1 MQNENFVLSL
11 QCQTNTNKTM
21 DKIKTYVDSMVE
33 NGKRVK
39 EEIENYFPVHDFED
53 FLALKA
59 ERYFKNDEILSF
71 FTNIQLNLNS
81 VTKEEF
87 KEYLTTIKQGYVNTR
102 LKNDPINFS
111 TNPMT
116 NMVRLW
122 RFEVYAELIK
132 HIEVMLCRYLN

>member
-1 MQNENFVLSL
+1 
-11 QCQTNTNKTM
+11 M

-59 ERYFKNDEILSF
+59 ERYFKNDELLSF
-71 FTNIQLNLNS
+71 FTTIQLSIKDNE
-81 VTKEEF
+81 VTKDELIINLE
-87 KEYLTTIKQGYVNTR
+87 TIKKGYINTR
-102 LKNDPINFS
+102 LKNNPINFS

-122 RFEVYAELIK
+122 KFEVYADLIK
-132 HIEVMLCRYLN
+132 HIDIMLNKCN

>member
-1 MQNENFVLSL
+1 ME
-11 QCQTNTNKTM
+11 
-21 DKIKTYVDSMVE
+21 KIKAYVDLMVE
-33 NGKRVK
+33 DCRKVK
-39 EEIENYFPVHDFED
+39 DEIENYFPVHDFED

>member
-1 MQNENFVLSL
+1 
-11 QCQTNTNKTM
+11 M

-71 FTNIQLNLNS
+71 FTNIQLNLDNT
-81 VTKEEF
+81 TKAELV
-87 KEYLTTIKQGYVNTR
+87 EYFTTIRKGYEKTR
-102 LKNDPINFS
+102 LTNNPINFS

-132 HIEVMLCRYLN
+132 HIDVMLYRYLN

>member
-1 MQNENFVLSL
+1 
-11 QCQTNTNKTM
+11 M

-39 EEIENYFPVHDFED
+39 EEIENYFSVHDFED

-71 FTNIQLNLNS
+71 FTNIQLNLNN
-81 VTKEEF
+81 TTRAELI
-87 KEYLTTIKQGYVNTR
+87 EYFTTIRKGYEKTR
-102 LKNDPINFS
+102 LTNNPINFS

-132 HIEVMLCRYLN
+132 HIDVMLCRYLN

>member
-1 MQNENFVLSL
+1 
-11 QCQTNTNKTM
+11 M

-39 EEIENYFPVHDFED
+39 EEIENYFSVHDFED

-71 FTNIQLNLNS
+71 FTNIQLNLDNT
-81 VTKEEF
+81 TKAELV
-87 KEYLTTIKQGYVNTR
+87 EYFTTIRKGYEKTR
-102 LKNDPINFS
+102 LTNNPINFS

-132 HIEVMLCRYLN
+132 HIDVMLCRYLN

>member
-1 MQNENFVLSL
+1 
-11 QCQTNTNKTM
+11 M

-71 FTNIQLNLNS
+71 FTNIQLNLNN
-81 VTKEEF
+81 TTRAELI
-87 KEYLTTIKQGYVNTR
+87 EYFTTIRKGYEKTR
-102 LKNDPINFS
+102 LTNNPINFS

-132 HIEVMLCRYLN
+132 HIDVMLYRYLN

>member
-1 MQNENFVLSL
+1 
-11 QCQTNTNKTM
+11 M

-132 HIEVMLCRYLN
+132 HIDIMHIRYANELY

>member
-1 MQNENFVLSL
+1 
-11 QCQTNTNKTM
+11 M
-21 DKIKTYVDSMVE
+21 DKIKAYVDSMVE
-33 NGKRVK
+33 DGKRVR
-39 EEIENYFPVHDFED
+39 EEIENFFPVHDFED

-59 ERYFKNDEILSF
+59 ERYFKNYEILSF
-71 FTNIQLNLNS
+71 FTSSQLTLDS
-81 VTKEEF
+81 TSKEEL

>member
-1 MQNENFVLSL
+1 
-11 QCQTNTNKTM
+11 M

-71 FTNIQLNLNS
+71 FTNIQLNLNN
-81 VTKEEF
+81 TTRAELI
-87 KEYLTTIKQGYVNTR
+87 EYFTTIRKGYEKTR
-102 LKNDPINFS
+102 LTNNPINFS

-116 NMVRLW
+116 NKVRLW

-132 HIEVMLCRYLN
+132 HIDVMLCRYLN

>member
-1 MQNENFVLSL
+1 
-11 QCQTNTNKTM
+11 M

-71 FTNIQLNLNS
+71 FTNIQLNLDNT
-81 VTKEEF
+81 TKAELV
-87 KEYLTTIKQGYVNTR
+87 EYFTTIRKGYEKTR
-102 LKNDPINFS
+102 LTNNPINFS

>member
-1 MQNENFVLSL
+1 
-11 QCQTNTNKTM
+11 M

-71 FTNIQLNLNS
+71 FTNIQLNLNN
-81 VTKEEF
+81 TTRAELI
-87 KEYLTTIKQGYVNTR
+87 EYFTTIRKGYEKTR
-102 LKNDPINFS
+102 LTNNPINFS

-132 HIEVMLCRYLN
+132 HIDLMLYRYLN

>member
-1 MQNENFVLSL
+1 ME
-11 QCQTNTNKTM
+11 
-21 DKIKTYVDSMVE
+21 KIKAYVDSMVE
-33 NGKRVK
+33 DCRKVK
-39 EEIENYFPVHDFED
+39 DEIENYFPVHDFED

-102 LKNDPINFS
+102 LKNNPINFS

-116 NMVRLW
+116 NMVRMW

-132 HIEVMLCRYLN
+132 HIEVMLYRYLN

>member
-1 MQNENFVLSL
+1 
-11 QCQTNTNKTM
+11 M

-33 NGKRVK
+33 DCRRVK

>member
-1 MQNENFVLSL
+1 
-11 QCQTNTNKTM
+11 M

-71 FTNIQLNLNS
+71 FTNIQLNLNN
-81 VTKEEF
+81 TTRAELI
-87 KEYLTTIKQGYVNTR
+87 EYFTTIRKGYEKTR
-102 LKNDPINFS
+102 LTNNPINFS

-132 HIEVMLCRYLN
+132 HIDVMLCRYLN

>member
-1 MQNENFVLSL
+1 ME
-11 QCQTNTNKTM
+11 
-21 DKIKTYVDSMVE
+21 KIKAYVDSMVE
-33 NGKRVK
+33 DCRKVK
-39 EEIENYFPVHDFED
+39 DEIENYFPVHDFED

-71 FTNIQLNLNS
+71 FTNIQLNLNNA
-81 VTKEEF
+81 TREELI
-87 KEYLTTIKQGYVNTR
+87 EYLTSIKVVYTNTR
-102 LKNDPINFS
+102 LKNSPINFS

-132 HIEVMLCRYLN
+132 HIDIMLVRYMNYTNN

>member
-1 MQNENFVLSL
+1 ME
-11 QCQTNTNKTM
+11 
-21 DKIKTYVDSMVE
+21 KIKVYVDSMVE
-33 NGKRVK
+33 DCKRVK
-39 EEIENYFPVHDFED
+39 DEIENYFPVHDFED

-71 FTNIQLNLNS
+71 FTTIQINLNNTTREELIEYFTT
-81 VTKEEF
+81 TK
-87 KEYLTTIKQGYVNTR
+87 IGYTNTR
-102 LKNDPINFS
+102 LKNNPINFS

-132 HIEVMLCRYLN
+132 HIDIMLFRYLFYTNN

>member
-1 MQNENFVLSL
+1 M
-11 QCQTNTNKTM
+11 QCQTNTNKIM

-71 FTNIQLNLNS
+71 FTNIQLNLNN
-81 VTKEEF
+81 TTRAELI
-87 KEYLTTIKQGYVNTR
+87 EYFTTIRKGYEKTR
-102 LKNDPINFS
+102 LTNNPINFS

-122 RFEVYAELIK
+122 RFEVYSELIK
-132 HIEVMLCRYLN
+132 HIDVMLCRYLN

>member
-1 MQNENFVLSL
+1 
-11 QCQTNTNKTM
+11 M

-33 NGKRVK
+33 KGKRVK
-39 EEIENYFPVHDFED
+39 EEIENYFPVHDLED

-59 ERYFKNDEILSF
+59 EKYFKNDELLSF
-71 FTNIQLNLNS
+71 FTNIQLNLDD
-81 VTKEEF
+81 TTREELI
-87 KEYLTTIKQGYVNTR
+87 EYFTTIRKGYEKTR
-102 LKNDPINFS
+102 LTNNPINFS

-132 HIEVMLCRYLN
+132 HIDIMLVRYMNYTNN

>member
-1 MQNENFVLSL
+1 
-11 QCQTNTNKTM
+11 M

-71 FTNIQLNLNS
+71 FTNIQLNLNN
-81 VTKEEF
+81 TTRAELI
-87 KEYLTTIKQGYVNTR
+87 EYFTTIRKGYEKTR
-102 LKNDPINFS
+102 LTNNPINFS

-132 HIEVMLCRYLN
+132 HIDIMLVRYMNYTNN

>member
-1 MQNENFVLSL
+1 
-11 QCQTNTNKTM
+11 M

-39 EEIENYFPVHDFED
+39 EEIENYFSVHDFED

-71 FTNIQLNLNS
+71 FTNIQLNLDNT
-81 VTKEEF
+81 TKAELV
-87 KEYLTTIKQGYVNTR
+87 EYFTTIRKGYEKTR
-102 LKNDPINFS
+102 LTNNPINFS

-132 HIEVMLCRYLN
+132 HIDVMLYRYLN

>member
-1 MQNENFVLSL
+1 
-11 QCQTNTNKTM
+11 M

-33 NGKRVK
+33 KGKRVK

-59 ERYFKNDEILSF
+59 EKYFKNDELLSF
-71 FTNIQLNLNS
+71 FTNIQLNLDD
-81 VTKEEF
+81 TTREELI
-87 KEYLTTIKQGYVNTR
+87 EYFTTIRKGYEKTR
-102 LKNDPINFS
+102 LTNNPINFS

-132 HIEVMLCRYLN
+132 HIDIMLVRYMNYTNN

>member
-1 MQNENFVLSL
+1 
-11 QCQTNTNKTM
+11 M

-53 FLALKA
+53 YLALKA
-59 ERYFKNDEILSF
+59 ERYFKNDELLSF
-71 FTNIQLNLNS
+71 FTTIQINLNN
-81 VTKEEF
+81 TTREELI
-87 KEYLTTIKQGYVNTR
+87 EYFTTIRKGYEKTR
-102 LKNDPINFS
+102 LTNNPINFS

-132 HIEVMLCRYLN
+132 HIDVMLCRYLN